1 MLIFH
6 LCTFFGKM
14 SGQIFCLFLLGYLLR
29 EFSLYSIYKSF
40 GRYVFLKYFLPI
52 CGLPFLFLNSV
63 LQEQKLLILIK
74 SILFLWVALLISL
87 YMFFSFSVSLK
98 FFFSFFGGWLL
109 KK

>member
-1 MLIFH
+1 M
-6 LCTFFGKM
+6 
-14 SGQIFCLFLLGYLLR
+14 
-29 EFSLYSIYKSF
+29 
-40 GRYVFLKYFLPI
+40 FLKYFLPI
-52 CGLPFLFLNSV
+52 CGLPFLNSV

>member
-1 MLIFH
+1 
-6 LCTFFGKM
+6 M
-14 SGQIFCLFLLGYLLR
+14 SGQIFCLFLLSYLLF
-29 EFSLYSIYKSF
+29 EFSLYSIYMSF
-40 GRYVFLKYFLPI
+40 GRYVFLNYFLPI

-87 YMFFSFSVSLK
+87 YMFFSFSELEVFL
-98 FFFSFFGGWLL
+98 FFSGGWLL

>member
-1 MLIFH
+1 MLICH

-14 SGQIFCLFLLGYLLR
+14 SGQIFCLFLLSYLLF
-29 EFSLYSIYKSF
+29 EFSLYSIYMSF
-40 GRYVFLKYFLPI
+40 GRYVFLNYFLPI

-87 YMFFSFSVSLK
+87 YMFFSFSELEVFL
-98 FFFSFFGGWLL
+98 FFSGGWLL